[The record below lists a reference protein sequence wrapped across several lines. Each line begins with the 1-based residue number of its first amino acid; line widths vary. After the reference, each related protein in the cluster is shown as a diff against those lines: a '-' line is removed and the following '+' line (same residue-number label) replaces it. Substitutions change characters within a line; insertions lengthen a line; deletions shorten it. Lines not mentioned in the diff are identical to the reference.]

1 MKKSAGGKRRP
12 LAKTSGTPKTI
23 DEYLAHVPEP
33 ARSTLRKVRAAIR
46 SAAPPQATETIS
58 YGIPAFRYKGALVWF
73 AAFSD
78 HCSFFPTSSLIR
90 MFEEELKGYTTS
102 KGTIRFP
109 IGKPPPVGL
118 IKRMVKARVVQNEGR
133 KER

>member
-1 MKKSAGGKRRP
+1 MAPKSVPFGPLQFQSPWYRPKIHPYLDTLAIPNLSPIKVLNPFTRMKKSAGGKRRP
-12 LAKTSGTPKTI
+12 LAKASGTPKTI

-58 YGIPAFRYKGALVWF
+58 YGIPAFRYKGTLVWF

-78 HCSFFPTSSLIR
+78 HCSFFPTS
-90 MFEEELKGYTTS
+90 
-102 KGTIRFP
+102 
-109 IGKPPPVGL
+109 
-118 IKRMVKARVVQNEGR
+118 
-133 KER
+133 